1 MNVRIEIDNGEAKHN
16 NIIMIFF
23 FNRGEWVFM
32 PLSVISWQEI
42 VLVQETSVPYVLL
55 VNVAHNVVANM
66 P

>member
-1 MNVRIEIDNGEAKHN
+1 
-16 NIIMIFF
+16 
-23 FNRGEWVFM
+23 M